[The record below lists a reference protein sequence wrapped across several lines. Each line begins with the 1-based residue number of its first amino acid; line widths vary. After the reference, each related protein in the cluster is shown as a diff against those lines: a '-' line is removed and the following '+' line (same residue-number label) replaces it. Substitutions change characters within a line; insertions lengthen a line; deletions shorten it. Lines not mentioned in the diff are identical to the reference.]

1 MDEQFMENVD
11 LYRMPFLHKISIFNS
26 YPLEISNFQKWVLK
40 LHFNEVVIF
49 MMF

>member
-26 YPLEISNFQKWVLK
+26 YHLEISNFQKWVLK